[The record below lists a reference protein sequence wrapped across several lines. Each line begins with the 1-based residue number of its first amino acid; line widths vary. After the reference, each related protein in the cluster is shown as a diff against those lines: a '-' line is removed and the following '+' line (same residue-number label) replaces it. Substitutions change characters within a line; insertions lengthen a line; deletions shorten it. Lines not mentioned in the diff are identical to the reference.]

1 MFFKETFQKRSLF
14 FCLTFWLLLLL
25 FLLFLNS
32 KIRIFANYKKI
43 KIVKFSKEIKAGLIA
58 ILAIIS
64 FVALFQFMKGKSLFS
79 SDNIYYSQFD
89 NVAGLASSSVVSI
102 NGLAVGKV
110 DGIKPITTK
119 DGKLNF
125 VVKLLVKKEY
135 VFSKQSTL
143 EIFEPGLMSG
153 KEARINLVYGGVLAK
168 NGDTLKGNNELSM
181 MANLTSQVG
190 PVKDQL
196 QEALKRVDSLANN
209 ANKILDD
216 KNRAE
221 IRTLLINL
229 NKTVAGFE
237 ATSKQVNSM
246 LASNDPKLQKLLENA
261 DKTMV
266 TANSAVDKYGQIAQ
280 NLDTKKLNDAVS
292 NLDSSI
298 GKLNSVISGI
308 QNGEGSLGK
317 LAKDEQLYK
326 NISDASANLNNLLID
341 LKANPKRYINISV
354 FGKNNKD

>member
-1 MFFKETFQKRSLF
+1 
-14 FCLTFWLLLLL
+14 
-25 FLLFLNS
+25 
-32 KIRIFANYKKI
+32 
-43 KIVKFSKEIKAGLIA
+43 
-58 ILAIIS
+58 
-64 FVALFQFMKGKSLFS
+64 
-79 SDNIYYSQFD
+79 
-89 NVAGLASSSVVSI
+89 
-102 NGLAVGKV
+102 
-110 DGIKPITTK
+110 
-119 DGKLNF
+119 
-125 VVKLLVKKEY
+125 
-135 VFSKQSTL
+135 
-143 EIFEPGLMSG
+143 
-153 KEARINLVYGGVLAK
+153 
-168 NGDTLKGNNELSM
+168 
-181 MANLTSQVG
+181 
-190 PVKDQL
+190 L

>member
-1 MFFKETFQKRSLF
+1 
-14 FCLTFWLLLLL
+14 
-25 FLLFLNS
+25 
-32 KIRIFANYKKI
+32 
-43 KIVKFSKEIKAGLIA
+43 
-58 ILAIIS
+58 
-64 FVALFQFMKGKSLFS
+64 
-79 SDNIYYSQFD
+79 
-89 NVAGLASSSVVSI
+89 
-102 NGLAVGKV
+102 
-110 DGIKPITTK
+110 
-119 DGKLNF
+119 
-125 VVKLLVKKEY
+125 VKKEY